1 MNRRTKRIVIS
12 SLSAVLAMTVGVF
25 GVGAGIVS
33 AFAKDEKIRTKEA
46 YDKEL
51 TGWSQTSYAYFR
63 SENGEAKPIGR
74 MIAQTDRK
82 LIKSMNE
89 VSPHI
94 VDALIS
100 TEDRDFYDH
109 NGIVPRS
116 IARAVWQQVIHSDV
130 ETGGSTLTQQLVK
143 NEILD
148 NTKKTYERKTLEI
161 INALRLE
168 RFYSKDEIFVKY
180 LNSVEFGPGAHGTR
194 MVGFASAAR
203 GLFNKDIK
211 DLNIAESA
219 YLAGMVQRPYDYNPF
234 YGNTEKE
241 QEKHLQ
247 KGIKRMKLVLDK
259 MLETGSITKEQHE
272 QAVKYN
278 VKANLAKSADFPN
291 AYEDYPYIITSVE
304 REAAQV
310 LRELDKEKGHK
321 VQSYKNYLD
330 EVRQGGYKIYTTIDQ
345 EMYDAV
351 NEAVS
356 KMKMPSKNGHSEQIG
371 ATIIDNK
378 TGAILAFVGGTSF
391 EKSNINYALSAT
403 NQPGST
409 IKPLLVYGPA
419 MNEGIIS
426 PNSTIIDEPVKKAG
440 SSDYYV
446 NANGKY
452 QGPVNATYALQY
464 SLNIPAIKIFKKLG
478 IETGF
483 DYLRKMNMPPT
494 KYDGEASALGGM
506 RAGYTVS
513 EMTAGFAMIANNG
526 KHNQPHLI
534 DKIVD
539 ANGQVVYE
547 YSKNKKPKR
556 ILKKS
561 VAYEL
566 TNMLRKVV
574 TEGTARYIGASL
586 PGYNIAGKTGTTSN
600 YYDLWFIGYTPE
612 ISLGVWTGYSDANR
626 SADQQLSKTAW
637 VKIFKAAAKAKPDLI
652 KQGSQFKNP
661 GGKVETK
668 CFECNKVTQPTG
680 QPGMPEQPGLPG
692 QPVQPGQTG
701 QPVQPGQ
708 TGQPGMPGSEQPQQP
723 GTPEQPRQPDN
734 SGTIFSR

>member
-1 MNRRTKRIVIS
+1 MNKRTKLILTS
-12 SLSAVLAMTVGVF
+12 SLSAVLAITVGVF

-46 YDKEL
+46 YEKEL
-51 TGWSQTSYAYFR
+51 NGWSQTSYAYFR
-63 SENGEAKPIGR
+63 PENGEVKPIGR
-74 MIAQTDRK
+74 MISQTDRK
-82 LIKSMNE
+82 LIKSMDE
-89 VSPHI
+89 VSPY
-94 VDALIS
+94 VADALIA
-100 TEDRDFYDH
+100 TEDREFYDH

-116 IARAVWQQVIHSDV
+116 IARAAWQQIIHSDV

-168 RFYSKDEIFVKY
+168 RFYSKEEIFVKY

-211 DLNIAESA
+211 KLNIAQSA

-241 QEKHLQ
+241 QEKHLK
-247 KGIKRMKLVLDK
+247 KGIKRMNLVLDK
-259 MLETGSITKEQHE
+259 MLETGHITQEQHD
-272 QAVKYN
+272 QAAKYDI
-278 VKANLAKSADFPN
+278 KSSLAKPSDFPN
-291 AYEDYPYIITSVE
+291 AYENYPYIITSVE

-310 LRELDKEKGHK
+310 LREMDEKKGNK

-345 EMYDAV
+345 KMYDAV

-356 KMKMPSKNGHSEQIG
+356 KIDMPSKNGHSEQIG

-419 MNEGIIS
+419 MNKGIIS
-426 PNSTIIDEPVKKAG
+426 PDSVIIDEPVKKAG

-446 NANGKY
+446 NANGRY

-464 SLNIPAIKIFKKLG
+464 SLNIPAVKIFKKLG

-483 DYLRKMNMPPT
+483 NYLRKMGMPPT

-526 KHNQPHLI
+526 QHNPPHLI
-534 DKIVD
+534 EKIVD
-539 ANGQVVYE
+539 ANGQVIYE
-547 YSKNKKPKR
+547 YDRDQKPKK
-556 ILKKS
+556 ILKPS

-566 TNMLRKVV
+566 TSMLRKVV
-574 TEGTARYIGASL
+574 TEGTGRFIGASL
-586 PGYNIAGKTGTTSN
+586 PGYNIAGKTGTTTN

-626 SADQQLSKTAW
+626 SANQQLSKSAW
-637 VKIFKAAAKAKPDLI
+637 VKIFKAAAKSRPDLI
-652 KQGSQFKNP
+652 KQGSSFDNP

-668 CFECNKVTQPTG
+668 CFECNKVQQTQPDQPG
-680 QPGMPEQPGLPG
+680 QPGQQEQPGQPGQPKLPVNPEQPG
-692 QPVQPGQTG
+692 
-701 QPVQPGQ
+701 
-708 TGQPGMPGSEQPQQP
+708 QP
-723 GTPEQPRQPDN
+723 GTEQPEQPGAPAQPQTGN
-734 SGTIFSR
+734 PGVPQ